1 MTTWPKIVP
10 EVYFFEQLCCNE
22 FAPKMFEHEMTREKN
37 IFDDFYCL
45 PLEEHLKYLFC
56 NLNVADLGR

>member
-1 MTTWPKIVP
+1 
-10 EVYFFEQLCCNE
+10 
-22 FAPKMFEHEMTREKN
+22 MTREKN

-56 NLNVADLGR
+56 NLNVANLGR